1 MGSVW
6 LDIHGYEQHRTMAP
20 TPMMMINYRSP
31 LKDPNLRHV
40 SSEASESVIVLTKC
54 FSETAYFS
62 LLLPG
67 GSHAHAPRVS
77 SSTAECRIFVESHS
91 CSVSSLATSGCSV
104 HSDPVTFWCNK
115 TEADHVISYTWS
127 STPSG
132 ISGSGMTNLV
142 SLRNLASG
150 TYAVKCTVACKRA
163 WWTAASRTTY
173 SIASLNVYDC
183 TTTPLIL
190 SANEN
195 AGHVPTNY
203 PAGCGTPEKVYIGFD
218 HAKVKTRN
226 LSRITTG
233 NVDED
238 ITEHCLGVVWE
249 EGGEIDLFSLLDSN
263 YLPYKDD
270 LVFTTTDYSVN
281 NGRLVYGENPKD
293 LLPQICL
300 ITLYYEPSNIVCDR
314 LWIVVSRPDS
324 EQLFNRWRDR
334 SISQDW
340 TINLPQVYESLS
352 FSTNSSQQVLLV
364 DPEPGS
370 PNLWG
375 TPHPINSY
383 LHHNAR
389 YEMRSGP
396 VNGAGNQATYDTNGA
411 LITESIAAGT
421 ADIFAPYDATD
432 NPRIGLS
439 HMTQDVY
446 PFIRALQ
453 LDGNP
458 VRPKIKE
465 FPTDLNRPCIFKGV
479 NVESYISRRPIHP
492 SGIQ

>member
-1 MGSVW
+1 MPHLESAAI
-6 LDIHGYEQHRTMAP
+6 LISSMTNAISDYS

-40 SSEASESVIVLTKC
+40 SSEASESVIVLTTR

-62 LLLPG
+62 LVLPG

-115 TEADHVISYTWS
+115 TEPDHVISYTWS

-173 SIASLNVYDC
+173 AIASLNVYDC
-183 TTTPLIL
+183 TTAPLIL
-190 SANEN
+190 SANDN
-195 AGHVPTNY
+195 TGHVPTNY

-226 LSRITTG
+226 LSRIKTG

-249 EGGEIDLFSLLDSN
+249 DGGEIDLFSLLDSN

-270 LVFTTTDYSVN
+270 LYFYHYS
-281 NGRLVYGENPKD
+281 
-293 LLPQICL
+293 
-300 ITLYYEPSNIVCDR
+300 T
-314 LWIVVSRPDS
+314 
-324 EQLFNRWRDR
+324 
-334 SISQDW
+334 
-340 TINLPQVYESLS
+340 
-352 FSTNSSQQVLLV
+352 
-364 DPEPGS
+364 
-370 PNLWG
+370 
-375 TPHPINSY
+375 
-383 LHHNAR
+383 
-389 YEMRSGP
+389 
-396 VNGAGNQATYDTNGA
+396 
-411 LITESIAAGT
+411 
-421 ADIFAPYDATD
+421 
-432 NPRIGLS
+432 
-439 HMTQDVY
+439 
-446 PFIRALQ
+446 
-453 LDGNP
+453 
-458 VRPKIKE
+458 
-465 FPTDLNRPCIFKGV
+465 
-479 NVESYISRRPIHP
+479 
-492 SGIQ
+492 